1 MPARSAG
8 FPLASAVLLSASVK
22 EARMEMFVTL
32 VALSVVGTLVGATLL
47 IAAARPSAP
56 PAVEKS
62 TPVTLPSA
70 RFFGEHMPPVSA
82 QVPVEVLLL
91 QIERHVRLEQAA
103 AESFVDLPTREL
115 LHSRTA
121 SPLVH

>member
-1 MPARSAG
+1 
-8 FPLASAVLLSASVK
+8 
-22 EARMEMFVTL
+22 MEMFVTL
-32 VALSVVGTLVGATLL
+32 VALSVVGTLVFAGLL
-47 IAAARPSAP
+47 VAASRAELP
-56 PAVEKS
+56 PAQ
-62 TPVTLPSA
+62 PDNA
-70 RFFGEHMPPVSA
+70 RFVVPAPRFFADDLRTESS
-82 QVPVEVLLL
+82 QVPIEVLLL

>member
-1 MPARSAG
+1 
-8 FPLASAVLLSASVK
+8 
-22 EARMEMFVTL
+22 MEMFLTIA
-32 VALSVVGTLVGATLL
+32 ALSLLATGVSAALFL
-47 IAAARPSAP
+47 AAAGSTKSPEHRSRSKAVQPSL
-56 PAVEKS
+56 S
-62 TPVTLPSA
+62 
-70 RFFGEHMPPVSA
+70 FFGETRQIAP

>member
-1 MPARSAG
+1 
-8 FPLASAVLLSASVK
+8 
-22 EARMEMFVTL
+22 MEMFVTL
-32 VALSVVGTLVGATLL
+32 VALSVVGTFVGAVLL
-47 IAAARPSAP
+47 VAAARPSTP

-62 TPVTLPSA
+62 MPVTLPAA
-70 RFFGEHMPPVSA
+70 RFFIEDLPAVGT

-115 LHSRTA
+115 LHSRTL
-121 SPLVH
+121 SPLLVN

>member
-1 MPARSAG
+1 
-8 FPLASAVLLSASVK
+8 
-22 EARMEMFVTL
+22 MEMFVTL

-47 IAAARPSAP
+47 VAAARPSTP
-56 PAVEKS
+56 PTVEKTS
-62 TPVTLPSA
+62 KLTLPGT
-70 RFFGEHMPPVSA
+70 RFFVEDVPEVSS

-121 SPLVH
+121 SPLVLH